1 MTRPIYYKSFRSRKF
16 EDFSSPKNSLATT
29 ISQQNPII
37 LDIGFGTGDSTIS
50 LSKMFP
56 RHSVCGVEAYKPGIK
71 NLNAHDIPVEYG
83 DAVEIIEKLEAET
96 ISQIYLLFPDPWQ
109 KNKHRKR
116 RLLTDYSFEII
127 NRLLVKGGLFH
138 FTTDNINYAFE
149 ARDVIRKLSSR
160 KIDFSKHRG
169 SRPITKYEIK
179 GLKKR
184 NFIFDL
190 LYFKS

>member
-16 EDFSSPKNSLATT
+16 EDFSPPKNSLSEV
-29 ISQQNPII
+29 ISKDSHII
-37 LDIGFGTGDSTIS
+37 LDIGFGTGDSTIF
-50 LSKMFP
+50 LNKMFP
-56 RHSVCGVEAYKPGIK
+56 GHLVCGIEAYKPGIK
-71 NLNAHDIPVEYG
+71 ILDKRDIPVEYG

-116 RLLTDYSFEII
+116 RLLNDYSFEII
-127 NRLLVKGGLFH
+127 NRLLIKGGLFH

-149 ARDVIRKLSSR
+149 ARDVIRKLSSK

-169 SRPITKYEIK
+169 SRPITKYEMK

>member
-1 MTRPIYYKSFRSRKF
+1 MTKPIYYKSFRSRKF
-16 EDFSSPKNSLATT
+16 EDFIPPEKSIAEV
-29 ISQQNPII
+29 ISQQTSII
-37 LDIGFGTGDSTIS
+37 LDIGFGVGDSTIS
-50 LSKMFP
+50 LRKMFP
-56 RHSVCGVEAYKPGIK
+56 KHLVCGIEAYKPGVK
-71 NLNAHDIPVEYG
+71 NLNAHGIPVEHG
-83 DAVEIIEKLEAET
+83 DAVEIIEKLEANT
-96 ISQIYLLFPDPWQ
+96 MSQIYLLFPDPWQ
-109 KNKHRKR
+109 KSKHRKR
-116 RLLTDYSFEII
+116 RLLNDYSFEII

-149 ARDVIRKLSSR
+149 TRDVIRKLSLR

-190 LYFKS
+190 IYFKS

>member
-1 MTRPIYYKSFRSRKF
+1 MTRPVYYKSFRSRKF
-16 EDFSSPKNSLATT
+16 EDFSPPRNSLAVA
-29 ISQQNPII
+29 ISRQTPII

-56 RHSVCGVEAYKPGIK
+56 KHLVCGIEAYKPGIK
-71 NLNAHDIPVEYG
+71 NLNARDIPVEYG
-83 DAVEIIEKLEAET
+83 DAVEIIEKLEANT
-96 ISQIYLLFPDPWQ
+96 VSQIYLLFPDPWQ

-116 RLLTDYSFEII
+116 RLLNDYSFEII
-127 NRLLVKGGLFH
+127 KRLLVKGGLFH
-138 FTTDNINYAFE
+138 FATDNINYAFE
-149 ARDVIRKLSSR
+149 TRDIIRKSSLR

-169 SRPITKYEIK
+169 FRPITKYEIK

-190 LYFKS
+190 MYFKS